1 MTKRPHALFPEVWP
15 DVSRPSPAMP
25 RLSDRSLPVMLKSIS
40 LIVTLCLAAS
50 ASVARAETETGTG
63 KPAGVRETA
72 PLGTTVEKQID
83 PDAPLKLWSQ
93 DESLYEKN
101 RGDRIETQEVTE
113 KVVKTVKLQNV
124 VPPIRYNSG
133 DYQIPESYVEKLRD
147 ILDSMKDRRNVRLH
161 FVGHSDNVRLIGALQ
176 ARLGDNV
183 GLSRER
189 AGTAAEF
196 FQRAL
201 DLPPESISY
210 EGLGEARPVASNA
223 TDAGKAQNRRV
234 EIEVWYDELEDKLVE
249 KQVVVTEK
257 LNRIKVC
264 RVETVCKLTY
274 KEGNAKRT
282 RVKNLVPP
290 LHFAE
295 DSAALPE
302 GFRNH
307 VLQALENL
315 SNKQNVVVK
324 LIAYTD
330 NAPLAE
336 RDARIYGDH
345 LGLSKARARRA
356 ALALQDALKLP
367 TAAIETDGRG
377 AATPVASND
386 TESGRALNRRVEV
399 EFWYDDMLAE
409 LPDEPQLCP
418 EDAAAET
425 VTRVYQPPSG
435 PIPPVYYEN
444 GSPVISDG
452 YVERLRSILGEVKD
466 KSNVRLRFTGYTNN
480 ERLDRR
486 TAMVYGDDIGL
497 SMARARRAM
506 EYVKPRLALNDKQ
519 AEFDGRGYVQTND
532 VVNAGFIEADVS
544 RVEVEVLY
552 DELAILDDL
561 DGVDIQRMTRE
572 VSTVNPYALNYMRI
586 TVDGKPVDD
595 PNKGIPDVQRCTDVA
610 LDRADVQFKFD
621 NLDLKPRLNATAW
634 PNSIRYQ
641 DDAATD
647 YPDNRVQFRTYSN
660 YPGLIRRAEIR
671 VFDKETSLGDTPLAI
686 TEVDANGRA
695 EWLAQF
701 DEFKAPGREL
711 KYVLRVYDVAGNYDE
726 TAAQPLWIV
735 DRVDDKVQAQDA
747 EKELLVGYGENRLA
761 QNNIGVKGGT
771 IKVYGSAIPAGH
783 KVWVAGRAVP
793 VADNGEFVVEE
804 ILPPGLHTVEV
815 AVLDDAGNGE
825 LFLRDLELKKNDWFY
840 VAMAD
845 VTLAQQDTNGPAELV
860 TNESGRYDNDL
871 SIYGRL
877 AFFTQGKFG
886 NDWSLTA
893 SADTLEG
900 PVEDLLGNFMDKT
913 PDALFRRIDPDYY
926 YPTYGDDSTVEE
938 TAPTLG
944 KFYVKLKKD
953 DNHAMWGNFKI
964 GYTDN
969 TLAHVDRSLYGAN
982 ARYQSKAVT
991 GFGEKRYL
999 IDGFAAEAGTVAG
1012 RDEFR
1017 GTGGSLYYLRHQD
1030 ILTGSE
1036 RVRIEIRD
1044 KVSGMVLAVKNLTPA
1059 LDYDVDYLQGRLL
1072 LSEPLSATSADGLL
1086 VSSDAGGGNEVYLVV
1101 RYEYS
1106 SGFEDISNLSTGLR
1120 AHYWFGDRVKIGV
1133 TGQNN
1138 DEPGNES
1145 SLVAGDLTLRLG
1157 AQTWLKLEKSDTEGI
1172 GSTEFLS
1179 NDGGYSFGT
1188 ATGAALNPDTQA
1200 GATRVDASVA
1210 FGDVYDGAEG
1220 NMTVYRQTVD
1230 AGYSAPGLVT
1240 LKDTEQIGAT
1250 VTVPVTERIG
1260 VRAKTDQKKQEQGL
1274 ETAAHE
1280 VNVDYRLDDHW
1291 QVSGGARLESREDN
1305 SPAVPLTQIE
1315 GDRTDAVAR
1324 VAYDSQAKWSAY
1336 GYVQG
1341 TVEATGNQED
1351 NSRVGAGGT
1360 YRLTDRFKASGEL
1373 STGDLGGAAKVGT
1386 EYLYSDRTSLYLN
1399 YALENERTD
1408 NGIRAQRGNMSSGF
1422 KTRYSDTTSVYL
1434 EEKYTHGDVPTGLT
1448 HSTGVNL
1455 APNDRWNYGA
1465 SLDYGTLTDNLTGAS
1480 LERTALGLKLGYA
1493 FDSVKFA
1500 SAFEYR
1506 VDNQE
1511 NADLSVSERT
1521 TWLTKNSLKFQL
1533 NPDWRFVGKLNYS
1546 QSESSLGEFYDGTYT
1561 EAVAGYAYRPVANDR
1576 LNTLLKYTYFY
1587 NMPSAGQVTVANS
1600 AVEFIQKSHIF
1611 AVDMIYDLT
1620 PRWSIG
1626 GKYAYRLGQ
1635 VAQDRVNPEFF
1646 DSRASLYIVRA
1657 DWHVVRHWDA
1667 VVEAR
1672 MLDLPDANDSKN
1684 GALLAVYRH
1693 MNDNIKLGGGYNFT
1707 EFSDDLTDLSYDS
1720 QGFFINLIAK
1730 M

>member
-1 MTKRPHALFPEVWP
+1 MSHFLHALFPETRP
-15 DVSRPSPAMP
+15 GEPRPSHAMP
-25 RLSDRSLPVMLKSIS
+25 RLCQRPLNVMLKSIP
-40 LIVTLCLAAS
+40 LAVTLCFASSAPLALAAD
-50 ASVARAETETGTG
+50 
-63 KPAGVRETA
+63 KPAGVRESA
-72 PLGTTVEKQID
+72 PLGETVEQQLD
-83 PDAPLKLWSQ
+83 PHAPLKLWSQ
-93 DESLYEKN
+93 DDSIYQQN
-101 RGDRIETQEVTE
+101 RGDRIETQQVTE
-113 KVVKTVKLQNV
+113 KVVKTIKLHNV
-124 VPPIRYNSG
+124 VPPIRYASG
-133 DYQIPESYVEKLRD
+133 DYEIPESYVGMLRD
-147 ILDSMKDRRNVRLH
+147 ILDGMKDRRNVRLH

-210 EGLGEARPVASNA
+210 EGLGETHPVASNA
-223 TDAGKAQNRRV
+223 TADGKAQNRRV
-234 EIEVWYDELEDKLVE
+234 EVEVWYDELEDQQVE

-295 DSAALPE
+295 DTTELPE
-302 GFRNH
+302 SFRNH
-307 VLQALENL
+307 ILQAMNNL
-315 SNKQNVVVK
+315 ANKQNVVVK

-345 LGLSKARARRA
+345 VGLSKARARRA

-367 TAAIETDGRG
+367 SAAIETDGRG

-386 TESGRALNRRVEV
+386 TESGRGLNRRVEV
-399 EFWYDDMLAE
+399 EFWYDDMLAD

-425 VTRVYQPPSG
+425 VTRVYQSPNG

-444 GSPVISDG
+444 GAPVISDA
-452 YVERLRSILGEVKD
+452 YVERLRAVLGEVHD

-486 TAMVYGDDIGL
+486 TAMVYGDDVGL
-497 SMARARRAM
+497 SIARARRAM

-519 AEFDGRGYVQTND
+519 AEFDGRGYVQTDD
-532 VVNAGFIEADVS
+532 VVNAGFIEAEVS

-552 DELAILDDL
+552 DELAVLDQL
-561 DGVDIQRMTRE
+561 EGVDVQRMTRE
-572 VSTVNPYALNYMRI
+572 VSTANPYALNYMRI
-586 TVDGKPVDD
+586 TVDGKPIDD

-634 PNSIRYQ
+634 PNSVRYQ
-641 DDAATD
+641 DDPATEFA
-647 YPDNRVQFRTYSN
+647 DNRVQFRTYSN
-660 YPGLIRRAEIR
+660 YPGLIARAEIR
-671 VFDKETSLGDTPLAI
+671 LFDKETAVSDKPMATV
-686 TEVDANGRA
+686 EVDANGRA
-695 EWLAQF
+695 EWLAEF
-701 DEFKAPGREL
+701 DAYQAPGREL
-711 KYVLRVYDVAGNYDE
+711 KYVLRVHDAAGNYDE
-726 TAAQPLWIV
+726 TAAQSLWIL
-735 DRVDDKVQAQDA
+735 DRVDEKVQAQDA

-761 QNNIGVKGGT
+761 QNNIAVKGGT
-771 IKVYGSAIPAGH
+771 IKVYGAAIPAGR
-783 KVWVAGRAVP
+783 KVYVAGRAVP
-793 VADNGEFVVEE
+793 VADNGEFAVEE

-845 VTLAQQDTNGPAELV
+845 LTVAQQDTNGPAELV

-871 SIYGRL
+871 HIDGRL

-886 NDWSLTA
+886 EDWSLTA

-900 PVEDLLGNFMDKT
+900 PVEDIFGTFMDKT
-913 PDALFRRIDPDYY
+913 PDAMFRRIDPDYY

-953 DNHAMWGNFKI
+953 ENHAMWGNFKI

-969 TLAHVDRSLYGAN
+969 TLAHVDRTLYGAN
-982 ARYQSKAVT
+982 GRYQSKGVT
-991 GFGEKRYL
+991 GFGEKRYVV
-999 IDGFAAEAGTVAG
+999 DGFAAEAGTVAG
-1012 RDEFR
+1012 RDEYR

-1044 KVSGMVLAVKNLTPA
+1044 KVSGMVLAVKSLTPA
-1059 LDYDVDYLQGRLL
+1059 LDYDIDYLQGRVMLA
-1072 LSEPLSATSADGLL
+1072 EPLSATSADGLL
-1086 VSSDAGGGNEVYLVV
+1086 VSSDAGGGNEAYLVV

-1106 SGFEDISNLSTGLR
+1106 TGFDEIDNLSNGLR
-1120 AHYWFGDRVKIGV
+1120 AHYWLGDTLKLGV
-1133 TGQNN
+1133 TTHNN
-1138 DEPGNES
+1138 DEAGNES
-1145 SLVAGDLTLRLG
+1145 SLNAIDLTLRKS
-1157 AQTWLKLEKSDTEGI
+1157 AQTWLKLEKSDSEGI
-1172 GSTEFLS
+1172 GSTEFVS
-1179 NDGGYSFGT
+1179 NDGGFSFGS
-1188 ATGAALNPDTQA
+1188 ATDPALNPDAQA
-1200 GATRVDASVA
+1200 GAMRMDASLA
-1210 FGDVYDGAEG
+1210 LSDLYRKADG
-1220 NMTVYRQTVD
+1220 TVTAYRQTVD
-1230 AGYSAPGLVT
+1230 AGYSAPGLIT
-1240 LKDTEQIGAT
+1240 WKDTEQRGGT
-1250 VTVPVTERIG
+1250 VNLPVTERLA
-1260 VRAKTDQKKQEQGL
+1260 VRGKADEKIQTQGL
-1274 ETAAHE
+1274 ETSAYE
-1280 VNVDYRLDDHW
+1280 LDVDYQMTEHW
-1291 QVSGGARLESREDN
+1291 QVSGGVRNESRTDN
-1305 SPAVPLTQIE
+1305 SPVVPLTQIE

-1324 VAYDSQAKWSAY
+1324 VGYDSKGKWAAY
-1336 GYVQG
+1336 GYVQQ

-1351 NSRVGAGGT
+1351 NGRFGAGGS
-1360 YRLTDRFKASGEL
+1360 YRISDRFKASGEL
-1373 STGDLGGAAKVGT
+1373 STGDLGEAAKLGT

-1408 NGIRAQRGNMSSGF
+1408 NGLRAQRGNMSSGF
-1422 KTRYSDTTSVYL
+1422 KTRYSDTTSIYL
-1434 EEKYTHGDVPTGLT
+1434 EEKYSHGDVPTGLT
-1448 HSTGVNL
+1448 HSTGIDL

-1465 SLDYGTLTDNLTGAS
+1465 NLDYGTLTDNLTGAS
-1480 LERTALGLKLGYA
+1480 LERTAIGLRVGYA
-1493 FDSVKFA
+1493 FEAMKFA

-1511 NADLSVSERT
+1511 NPDLSITERT
-1521 TWLTKNSLKFQL
+1521 TWLTKNSLKYQI
-1533 NPDWRFVGKLNYS
+1533 NPDWRFVGKFNYS
-1546 QSESSLGEFYDGTYT
+1546 ESTSSQGEFYDGSYT

-1576 LNTLLKYTYFY
+1576 LNTLMKYTYFY
-1587 NMPSAGQVTVANS
+1587 NLPSAGQVTIANS

-1611 AVDMIYDLT
+1611 SLDMIYDLT
-1620 PRWSIG
+1620 PRWTVG

-1635 VAQDRVNPEFF
+1635 VAQDRVDPEFF
-1646 DSRASLYIVRA
+1646 DSNASLYIGRI
-1657 DWHVVRHWDA
+1657 DWHVMREWDA
-1667 VVEAR
+1667 VAEAR
-1672 MLDLPDANDSKN
+1672 LLDLPDAGDSRS
-1684 GALLAVYRH
+1684 GALFAVYKH
-1693 MNDNIKLGGGYNFT
+1693 LNDHVKVGGGYNFAD
-1707 EFSDDLTDLSYDS
+1707 FSDDLTDLSYDN
-1720 QGFFINLIAK
+1720 QGFFLNLVAK

>member
-1 MTKRPHALFPEVWP
+1 MTSPSIRVLVTPPTP
-15 DVSRPSPAMP
+15 SRPALAMP
-25 RLSDRSLPVMLKSIS
+25 WLFQRSLSGMLKSKS
-40 LIVTLCLAAS
+40 FFVAVLFLTSS
-50 ASVARAETETGTG
+50 ASLALAETGG
-63 KPAGVRETA
+63 KPAGVREST
-72 PLGTTVEKQID
+72 PLGETVEKQFD
-83 PDAPLKLWSQ
+83 PDAPLMLWSQ
-93 DESLYEKN
+93 DDSIYRQN
-101 RGDRIETQEVTE
+101 RGDRIEKREVTE

-124 VPPIRYNSG
+124 LPPIRYASG
-133 DYQIPESYVEKLRD
+133 DYDIPESYVGKLRD
-147 ILDSMKDRRNVRLH
+147 ILDGMKDRRNVRLH
-161 FVGHSDNVRLIGALQ
+161 FVGHSDNVRLIGALK

-210 EGLGEARPVASNA
+210 EGLGEAAPVASNA
-223 TDAGKAQNRRV
+223 TADGKAQNRRV
-234 EIEVWYDELEDKLVE
+234 EIEVWYDELEDRLVE
-249 KQVVVTEK
+249 KEVVVTEQ

-274 KEGNAKRT
+274 KDGHAKRT
-282 RVKNLVPP
+282 RVRNLVPP

-295 DSAALPE
+295 DTTELPAE
-302 GFRNH
+302 FRSH
-307 VLQALENL
+307 ILQAVDNL

-324 LIAYTD
+324 LIGYTD
-330 NAPLAE
+330 TLPLDG
-336 RDARIYGDH
+336 RDERIYGNH

-356 ALALQDALKLP
+356 ALALQDALRLP
-367 TAAIETDGRG
+367 TSAIESDGRG
-377 AATPVASND
+377 SASPVASND
-386 TESGRALNRRVEV
+386 TESGRALNRRIEV
-399 EFWYDDMLAE
+399 EFWYDDLLAE
-409 LPDEPQLCP
+409 LPEEPQLCP
-418 EDAAAET
+418 EDAAADT
-425 VTRVYQPPSG
+425 VTRVYAPPSG
-435 PIPPVYYEN
+435 PIAPIHYEN
-444 GSPVISDG
+444 GAPVISDA
-452 YVERLRSILGEVKD
+452 YVERLRAVLAEAGG

-519 AEFDGRGYVQTND
+519 VEFDGRGYVQTDD

-544 RVEVEVLY
+544 RVEVHVVY
-552 DELAILDDL
+552 DELAVLDDL
-561 DGVDIQRMTRE
+561 EGVDIQRLKRE
-572 VSTVNPYALNYMRI
+572 VSTTNPYALNYMRI
-586 TVDGKPVDD
+586 TIDGKPLDD
-595 PNKGIPDVQRCTDVA
+595 PNKSIPDVQRCTDVA
-610 LDRADVQFKFD
+610 LEKAAVQFKFD
-621 NLDLKPRLNATAW
+621 NLDFKPRLNATAW
-634 PNSIRYQ
+634 PNSVRYQ
-641 DDAATD
+641 DDAATEFAE
-647 YPDNRVQFRTYSN
+647 NRVQFRSYSN
-660 YPGLIRRAEIR
+660 YPGLIEKAEIR
-671 VFDKETSLGDTPLAI
+671 IFDKDTSLGDTPLAVVP
-686 TEVDANGRA
+686 VDKNGRA
-695 EWLAQF
+695 EWLAGF
-701 DEFKAPGREL
+701 DAYQAPGREL
-711 KYVLRVYDVAGNYDE
+711 KYVLRVYDKANHYDE
-726 TAAQPLWIV
+726 TSAQPLWIV
-735 DRVDDKVQAQDA
+735 DKVDEKLHEHDA
-747 EKELLVGYGENRLA
+747 EKELLVGYGENRLVR
-761 QNNIGVKGGT
+761 NNIALKGGT

-783 KVWVAGRAVP
+783 RVWVAGRAVP
-793 VADNGEFVVEE
+793 VAENGEFVVEE

-845 VTLAQQDTNGPAELV
+845 VTLAQSDTNGPAELV

-871 SIYGRL
+871 RIDGRL

-886 NDWSLTA
+886 DGWKLTA

-900 PVEDLLGNFMDKT
+900 PVEDIFGNFMDKT
-913 PDALFRRIDPDYY
+913 PDAMFRRIDPDYY

-938 TAPTLG
+938 AAPTLG
-944 KFYVKLKKD
+944 KFYVRLQKD
-953 DNHAMWGNFKI
+953 ANHAMWGNFKI

-969 TLAHVDRSLYGAN
+969 TLAHVDRTLYGAN
-982 ARYQSKAVT
+982 ARYQSQAVT
-991 GFGEKRYL
+991 SFGEKRYL

-1012 RDEFR
+1012 RDEYR

-1036 RVRIEIRD
+1036 RVRIEVRD
-1044 KVSGMVLAVKNLTPA
+1044 KVSGMVLAVKNLTPV
-1059 LDYDVDYLQGRLL
+1059 LDYDIDYLQGRVL

-1086 VSSDAGGGNEVYLVV
+1086 VSSDAGGGNEVYLVA

-1145 SLVAGDLTLRLG
+1145 SLAAADLTLRLS
-1157 AQTWLKLEKSDTEGI
+1157 AQSWLKLEKSDTEGI
-1172 GSTEFLS
+1172 GSTEFAS

-1188 ATGAALNPDTQA
+1188 ATGAALNPDASA
-1200 GATRVDASVA
+1200 GATRMDASLA
-1210 FGDVYDGAEG
+1210 LSDVYSKADG
-1220 NMTVYRQTVD
+1220 TVTAYRQTVD

-1240 LKDTEQIGAT
+1240 LKDTEQRG
-1250 VTVPVTERIG
+1250 VTLQLPVTERLAL
-1260 VRAKTDQKKQEQGL
+1260 RAKTDQKKQEQGL

-1280 VNVDYRLDDHW
+1280 VNVDYRLSDHW
-1291 QVSGGARLESREDN
+1291 QLSGGARLESREDN
-1305 SPAVPLTQIE
+1305 SPAVPLTQVE

-1324 VAYDSQAKWSAY
+1324 VAYDSKAKWSVY

-1351 NSRVGAGGT
+1351 NSRVGAGGA
-1360 YRLTDRFKASGEL
+1360 YRITDRFKASGEL
-1373 STGDLGGAAKVGT
+1373 SAGDLGGAAKVGT

-1408 NGIRAQRGNMSSGF
+1408 NGIRGQRGNMSSGF

-1434 EEKYTHGDVPTGLT
+1434 EEKYSHGDVPTGLM
-1448 HSTGVNL
+1448 HSAGVNL
-1455 APNDRWNYGA
+1455 APSDRWNYGA
-1465 SLDYGTLTDNLTGAS
+1465 NLDYGTLTDNLTGAS
-1480 LERTALGLKLGYA
+1480 LERTAIGLKLGYA
-1493 FDSVKFA
+1493 FDSVKLA

-1546 QSESSLGEFYDGTYT
+1546 QSESSQGEFYDGSYT

-1587 NMPSAGQVTVANS
+1587 NMPSAGQVTTANS

-1635 VAQDRVNPEFF
+1635 VAQDRVNSEFF